1 MAFCKQSRRTVSGW
15 DGPTTRA
22 GFVPF
27 RTCRVIRRG
36 LGKVRHPDFPL
47 VTTPSRHPPYTARSC
62 KLDVLVYF
70 RLNQLSGLLLGAISM
85 ITMPAW
91 ADSGADAEAPAAEET
106 SMLRFQSTY
115 IWQKKNAFNA
125 AYSGPN
131 SLSSQAE
138 RSYTLTFDAYL
149 GFKPWQDGEVYFV
162 PEINQ
167 GLALSSL
174 TGLGGFTN
182 GEATRVSGTNPT
194 LYRQKLFLRQTW
206 NQGGGQDKVDAAV
219 DQMAGTVDRNRWVL
233 TAGNFSTLDV
243 FDDNAYAKDPRTQ
256 FMNWSGMSHT
266 SFDYAAD
273 ARGFGW
279 GAALE
284 WYQGP
289 WVLRAGRMTGP
300 TTPNGQPVDLRIFKH
315 YGDQFEVEHAH
326 ELAGQPGK
334 VRVLAWRARAQ
345 LARYDAALA
354 YGLANPGATDKQWI
368 AAVRGPEQTK
378 YGLGLNIEQA
388 INTESGVFMRAMKAD
403 GKTETYAFAEADA
416 SFSTGYSS
424 SGKAWGRA
432 QDTVGFMYAR
442 NMLSADRRAYLAA
455 GGISFF
461 IGDGALRYKP
471 ETLVELYYNFNV
483 NKNLWVSLDYQRIS
497 NPAYNADRGPVNVG
511 SVRLHAE
518 F

>member
-1 MAFCKQSRRTVSGW
+1 MNRC
-15 DGPTTRA
+15 
-22 GFVPF
+22 
-27 RTCRVIRRG
+27 
-36 LGKVRHPDFPL
+36 
-47 VTTPSRHPPYTARSC
+47 
-62 KLDVLVYF
+62 
-70 RLNQLSGLLLGAISM
+70 LNPLSGLLLSTLSLLA
-85 ITMPAW
+85 MPALANTGVD
-91 ADSGADAEAPAAEET
+91 ADAPAAEES

-115 IWQKKNAFNA
+115 IWQKKQAFQA
-125 AYSGPN
+125 AYSGLN
-131 SLSSQAE
+131 SLRPQAE

-149 GFKPWQDGEVYFV
+149 GFKPWKDGEVYFV
-162 PEINQ
+162 PEITQ
-167 GLALSSL
+167 GLPLSSL

-206 NQGGGQDKVDAAV
+206 NQGGGQEKVDAAV

-233 TAGNFSTLDV
+233 TVGNFSTLDV

-266 SFDYAAD
+266 SYDYAAD

-284 WYQGP
+284 WYQGD

-315 YGDQFEVEHAH
+315 YGEQFEVEHAH
-326 ELAGQPGK
+326 VLAGQPGK

-388 INTESGVFMRAMKAD
+388 INSESGVFMRAMKAD

-416 SFSTGYSS
+416 SFSTGYAT

-432 QDTVGFMYAR
+432 QDTVGVMLAR
-442 NMLSADRRAYLAA
+442 NMLSAERRAYLAA

-471 ETLVELYYNFNV
+471 ETLVELYYNLNV
-483 NKNLWVSLDYQRIS
+483 HKNLWVSLDYQRIS

>member
-1 MAFCKQSRRTVSGW
+1 MGWADYQGGLRAFSHLPSHPAGAGQ
-15 DGPTTRA
+15 GPPPRLSIGHNAVTA
-22 GFVPF
+22 P
-27 RTCRVIRRG
+27 
-36 LGKVRHPDFPL
+36 PL
-47 VTTPSRHPPYTARSC
+47 YCA
-62 KLDVLVYF
+62 VLQIGCACV
-70 RLNQLSGLLLGAISM
+70 LSSESTFWAAAGAISM

-115 IWQKKNAFNA
+115 IWQKKNSFNA

-149 GFKPWQDGEVYFV
+149 GFKPWQGGELYFV
-162 PEINQ
+162 PEITQ

-315 YGDQFEVEHAH
+315 
-326 ELAGQPGK
+326 
-334 VRVLAWRARAQ
+334 
-345 LARYDAALA
+345 
-354 YGLANPGATDKQWI
+354 
-368 AAVRGPEQTK
+368 
-378 YGLGLNIEQA
+378 
-388 INTESGVFMRAMKAD
+388 
-403 GKTETYAFAEADA
+403 
-416 SFSTGYSS
+416 
-424 SGKAWGRA
+424 
-432 QDTVGFMYAR
+432 
-442 NMLSADRRAYLAA
+442 
-455 GGISFF
+455 
-461 IGDGALRYKP
+461 
-471 ETLVELYYNFNV
+471 
-483 NKNLWVSLDYQRIS
+483 
-497 NPAYNADRGPVNVG
+497 
-511 SVRLHAE
+511 
-518 F
+518 

>member
-62 KLDVLVYF
+62 KLDALVYF

-115 IWQKKNAFNA
+115 IWQKKNSFNA

-149 GFKPWQDGEVYFV
+149 GFKPWQGGELYFV
-162 PEINQ
+162 PEITQ

-300 TTPNGQPVDLRIFKH
+300 IRCRTGLW
-315 YGDQFEVEHAH
+315 
-326 ELAGQPGK
+326 AGQPWCHRQTMDRG
-334 VRVLAWRARAQ
+334 RARAGADQIRPGPEYRTGHQHRVRCVHAGHEGRRQDGDLCLCRGGCLVLDRLLQ
-345 LARYDAALA
+345 LGQGLGPGAGHGGLHVCAEHAVGRPACLPGGRGYLVLHRRW
-354 YGLANPGATDKQWI
+354 GLA
-368 AAVRGPEQTK
+368 
-378 YGLGLNIEQA
+378 LQA
-388 INTESGVFMRAMKAD
+388 
-403 GKTETYAFAEADA
+403 
-416 SFSTGYSS
+416 
-424 SGKAWGRA
+424 
-432 QDTVGFMYAR
+432 
-442 NMLSADRRAYLAA
+442 
-455 GGISFF
+455 
-461 IGDGALRYKP
+461 
-471 ETLVELYYNFNV
+471 
-483 NKNLWVSLDYQRIS
+483 
-497 NPAYNADRGPVNVG
+497 
-511 SVRLHAE
+511 
-518 F
+518 

>member
-1 MAFCKQSRRTVSGW
+1 
-15 DGPTTRA
+15 
-22 GFVPF
+22 
-27 RTCRVIRRG
+27 
-36 LGKVRHPDFPL
+36 
-47 VTTPSRHPPYTARSC
+47 
-62 KLDVLVYF
+62 
-70 RLNQLSGLLLGAISM
+70 
-85 ITMPAW
+85 
-91 ADSGADAEAPAAEET
+91 
-106 SMLRFQSTY
+106 
-115 IWQKKNAFNA
+115 
-125 AYSGPN
+125 
-131 SLSSQAE
+131 
-138 RSYTLTFDAYL
+138 
-149 GFKPWQDGEVYFV
+149 
-162 PEINQ
+162 
-167 GLALSSL
+167 
-174 TGLGGFTN
+174 
-182 GEATRVSGTNPT
+182 
-194 LYRQKLFLRQTW
+194 
-206 NQGGGQDKVDAAV
+206 
-219 DQMAGTVDRNRWVL
+219 VL

-256 FMNWSGMSHT
+256 FLNWSGMSHT
-266 SFDYAAD
+266 SYDYAAD

-300 TTPNGQPVDLRIFKH
+300 TTPNGLPVDFRIFQH

-326 ELAGQPGK
+326 ELVGQPGK

-354 YGLANPGATDKQWI
+354 YGLANPNADKQWI
-368 AAVRGPEQTK
+368 TAVRGSEQTK

-388 INTESGVFMRAMKAD
+388 INPESGVFLRAMKAD

-442 NMLSADRRAYLAA
+442 NMLSSDRRAYLAA

-471 ETLVELYYNFNV
+471 ETVVELYYNINV
-483 NKNLWVSLDYQRIS
+483 HKNLWVSLDYQRIS